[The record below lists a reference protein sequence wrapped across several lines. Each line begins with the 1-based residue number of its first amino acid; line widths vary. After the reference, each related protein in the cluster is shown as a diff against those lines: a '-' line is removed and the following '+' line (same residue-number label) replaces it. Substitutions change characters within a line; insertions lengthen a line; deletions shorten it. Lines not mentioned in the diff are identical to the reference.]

1 MDASEIKKVM
11 ISSLES
17 DSGDDELIGKLKE
30 KGIDY
35 DFSDKFASKVL
46 DSIFTVKSRVSMEI
60 EFARSL
66 NFAFSRIALTGIAA
80 IVLLLISIFLMEGS
94 LSINSLLGINDTYD
108 ESIVSLLTGN

>member
-1 MDASEIKKVM
+1 MEASEIKKVM

-17 DSGDDELIGKLKE
+17 DSGNEELISKLE
-30 KGIDY
+30 TNGIDY

-46 DSIFTVKSRVSMEI
+46 DSIFSVQTKVSREI

-66 NFAFSRIALTGIAA
+66 NIAFSRIALTGIAA